1 MAQTSQRIML
11 IRWPELAAQA
21 RIELLDDLAPNV
33 CDAMWEALPFQTIQG
48 HALIT
53 GHMLFAT
60 TPVTTLA
67 RENVTL
73 YTEMGVG
80 GCYFG
85 NASQNLGI
93 IYGPVTEPEGQGVW
107 GRVLEADHDVLQR
120 VGPRIWENLVA
131 PFGDLTINPLAK
143 HPILVEASRS
153 EA

>member
-1 MAQTSQRIML
+1 MPDSSERVML
-11 IRWPELAAQA
+11 LRWPELDA
-21 RIELLDDLAPNV
+21 EVHVDLLDHLAPTV
-33 CDAMWEALPFQTIQG
+33 CDAMWEALPFQSIQG

-53 GHMLFAT
+53 GHMMFTT

-67 RENVTL
+67 RENVTM

-107 GRVLEADHDVLQR
+107 GHVWESDHDVLKR
-120 VGPRIWENLVA
+120 VGARNWDNLVA
-131 PFGDLTINPLAK
+131 PFGDLQRNPHAK
-143 HPILVEASRS
+143 HPILVEASRHQ
-153 EA
+153 A